1 MKNGAFAEAKDFAC
15 KLSQSGKSLWQH
27 RSNCFVLT
35 VLPAFC
41 IVLLFGNNYYHSLDA
56 IVLLL
61 FISAV
66 IFDELFIILQAMLI
80 EQNYR
85 VDLGS

>member
-15 KLSQSGKSLWQH
+15 KLSQSVKSLWQH
-27 RSNCFVLT
+27 RSNCFVLP

-41 IVLLFGNNYYHSLDA
+41 VLLFINNYYHSLYA

-66 IFDELFIILQAMLI
+66 IFYELFIILQAMLI
-80 EQNYR
+80 EQNYQ

>member
-27 RSNCFVLT
+27 RSNCFVL
-35 VLPAFC
+35 PAFC
-41 IVLLFGNNYYHSLDA
+41 IILLFINNSYHSLDA

-61 FISAV
+61 FIGAV
-66 IFDELFIILQAMLI
+66 IFYELSIILQAMLI
-80 EQNYR
+80 DQNYR

>member
-15 KLSQSGKSLWQH
+15 KLSQSVKSLWQH
-27 RSNCFVLT
+27 RSNCFVLP

-41 IVLLFGNNYYHSLDA
+41 VLLFINNYCHSLYA
-56 IVLLL
+56 IVLIF

-66 IFDELFIILQAMLI
+66 IFYELFIIFQAMLI
-80 EQNYR
+80 EQNYQ

>member
-15 KLSQSGKSLWQH
+15 KLSQSVKSLWQH
-27 RSNCFVLT
+27 RSNCFVLP

-41 IVLLFGNNYYHSLDA
+41 IILLFINNSYHSLDA

-80 EQNYR
+80 EQNYQ